1 MCNKR
6 DRFHERHP
14 SLGLRLNI
22 RGITNVHAVL
32 VVKLKQFEETNGVF
46 RCNKSKNDKNTMA
59 KRKNG
64 MSGKFIM
71 IIISL

>member
-14 SLGLRLNI
+14 SLSVRLNI
-22 RGITNVHAVL
+22 RCITNVYAVL
-32 VVKLKQFEETNGVF
+32 VVKLRQFEETNGVF
-46 RCNKSKNDKNTMA
+46 ICDKSKNVKNTMA

-71 IIISL
+71 IIESL